1 MSFKKP
7 TNKERFEALAR
18 KARNSTDPMDMRI
31 AMRFGIENRI
41 STTTIR
47 KLLRK

>member
-1 MSFKKP
+1 MATKKE
-7 TNKERFEALAR
+7 TFETLAKIAR
-18 KARNSTDPMDMRI
+18 KTGDSQDIRN

-47 KLLRK
+47 NLLRR

>member
-1 MSFKKP
+1 
-7 TNKERFEALAR
+7 
-18 KARNSTDPMDMRI
+18 MDIRI

>member
-1 MSFKKP
+1 MTSKKP
-7 TNKERFEALAR
+7 TKKETFEVLAR
-18 KARNSTDPMDMRI
+18 IARKTGDSQDIRN

-47 KLLRK
+47 RLLSK